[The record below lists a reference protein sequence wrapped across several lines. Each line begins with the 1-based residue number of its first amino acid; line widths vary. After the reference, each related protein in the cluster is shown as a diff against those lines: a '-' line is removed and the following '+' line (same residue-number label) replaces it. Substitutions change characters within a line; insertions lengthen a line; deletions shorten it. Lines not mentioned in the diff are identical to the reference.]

1 MEKAK
6 TSILLDVDV
15 PIWPTLAMSVLLL
28 VLSGCGG
35 VEREFN
41 TLRSPGGEF
50 ELVVT
55 VTEPALPH
63 ARHRVAIYLQENG
76 STSRSKLLETRL
88 ANDGVPFTD
97 RNIGVR
103 WTSPTSAL
111 VCLRPTDLPDRGI
124 RIRTAEPPTATIK
137 MGC

>member
-1 MEKAK
+1 MDKFVI
-6 TSILLDVDV
+6 SIGVNKNARL
-15 PIWPTLAMSVLLL
+15 WPALGLSALLL
-28 VLSGCGG
+28 ALSGCGG
-35 VEREFN
+35 AERDFN
-41 TLRSPGGEF
+41 ISQSPDGRF

-63 ARHRVAIYLQENG
+63 ARHRVAVYVQKSG
-76 STSRSKLLETRL
+76 SPSRNKLLETKL

-103 WTSPTSAL
+103 WTSAISAL

-124 RIRTAEPPTATIK
+124 RINVEELPTATIK
-137 MGC
+137 TGC